1 MSKRSPP
8 WFWNTDVLKQLAWV
22 LLALVIA
29 AYAGRTLGTMAMAL
43 LSGQT
48 QWIFGL

>member
-22 LLALVIA
+22 LLTLVIA
-29 AYAGRTLGTMAMAL
+29 ASAGQAL
-43 LSGQT
+43 AH
-48 QWIFGL
+48 WVWP